1 MAEIKIDHLYKRYSP
16 DTPLAVDDVNM
27 TIADGEFLVLLGPSG
42 CGKTTTLRCVAGLEH
57 QTDGHIYIGDQLVNG
72 LPAGDR
78 DIAFVFQF
86 YALYPHMNAFDN
98 IAFPLRAQKAP
109 KDEVTKRVLGVAK
122 LLKIE
127 HLLRR
132 KPAGLPSGEQQ
143 RIALGRAIIRRP
155 QVFLMDEPLTNL
167 DATLRIDMRAEL
179 KHLQADL
186 QTTMIY
192 VTHDQTEAMSMADRI
207 AIMNQGVLQQIDDP
221 LTVYNH
227 PATLFVAGF
236 IGSPPMNFIDCQLM
250 EEGVVDAS
258 GSISLGV
265 EQVPNLQARAALAQ
279 AKGMV
284 LGVRAEDVRLDTAV
298 SDDVIRG
305 QVVVRESLG
314 DELIYT
320 VEVDEHLIRAK
331 TEPTFLLESG
341 DHVSLSFD
349 PQRIHLFDAQ
359 TEKALVV

>member
-1 MAEIKIDHLYKRYSP
+1 MAEIKINHLFKRYNP
-16 DTPLAVDDVNM
+16 DSPLAVDDVNM

-57 QTDGHIYIGDQLVNG
+57 QTDGDIFIGDQLVNG
-72 LPAGDR
+72 LPAGER

-98 IAFPLRAQKAP
+98 ISFPLRAQKVH
-109 KDEVTKRVLGVAK
+109 KDEVTKRVLAVAK
-122 LLKIE
+122 LLQIE

-179 KHLQADL
+179 KLLQADL
-186 QTTMIY
+186 KTTMIY
-192 VTHDQTEAMSMADRI
+192 VTHDQTEAMSMGHRI
-207 AIMNQGVLQQIDDP
+207 AIMNEGVLQQMDAP

-227 PATLFVAGF
+227 PATKFVAGF
-236 IGSPPMNFIDCQLM
+236 IGSPPMNFVDCQVSDDGIM
-250 EEGVVDAS
+250 DAA
-258 GSISLGV
+258 GTFTLPADH
-265 EQVPNLQARAALAQ
+265 VPDLQARAGQSETNEL
-279 AKGMV
+279 V
-284 LGVRAEDVRLDTAV
+284 FGVRSEDVVLTTAV
-298 SDDVIRG
+298 SDCDVRG
-305 QVVVRESLG
+305 QILVREPLG
-314 DELIYT
+314 DEMIYT
-320 VEVDEHLIRAK
+320 IEVAEHTIQAK
-331 TEPTFLLESG
+331 TEPTFILDPG
-341 DHVSLSFD
+341 DNVGLSFD

-359 TEKALVV
+359 TELALVA

>member
-1 MAEIKIDHLYKRYSP
+1 MAEIKIDHLFKRYSP

-57 QTDGHIYIGDQLVNG
+57 QTDGNIYIGDQLVNG

-98 IAFPLRAQKAP
+98 IAFPLRAQKVP
-109 KDEVTKRVLGVAK
+109 KDEVTKRVLAVAK

-236 IGSPPMNFIDCQLM
+236 IGSPPMNFINCKLAHKGLVN
-250 EEGVVDAS
+250 ES
-258 GSISLGV
+258 GRITLS
-265 EQVPNLQARAALAQ
+265 EAQVKDLRVRAAKAL
-279 AKGMV
+279 KTELV
-284 LGVRAEDVRLDTAV
+284 LGIRAEDISMSTAV
-298 SDDVIRG
+298 SDDNIRG
-305 QVVVRESLG
+305 QVIVRESLG
-314 DELIYT
+314 DEFIYT
-320 VEVDEHLIRAK
+320 VEMDDHLIQAK
-331 TEPTFLLESG
+331 TEPTFLLDPG
-341 DHVSLSFD
+341 DHVSLTFD
-349 PQRIHLFDAQ
+349 PNRIHLFDAQ
-359 TEKALVV
+359 TEKALVI